1 MIRKAF
7 YWADAQVLCFWK
19 NAMSGLGVAAFGV
32 LLALLASVVV
42 LGNDR
47 DEATLRHLKE
57 VLWPRAYAEQDV
69 KLLDSI
75 LAPEFC
81 RIDAAGNWS
90 TKNDELEY
98 ISKNKPKYDSLVFSI
113 KRLDVF
119 ENGTAIV
126 AGEGTVKGQ
135 DEAGPYAMTYQ
146 STNVLIKRN
155 GAWTAISSHVSG
167 VKRTPAQERG
177 PSDDAGSRR

>member
-1 MIRKAF
+1 MIRRAICWIDTQMT
-7 YWADAQVLCFWK
+7 YSW
-19 NAMSGLGVAAFGV
+19 NYAMPGIGVAALCAGLV
-32 LLALLASVVV
+32 LLASVSVF
-42 LGNDR
+42 GDNQ

-57 VLWPRAYAEQDV
+57 VLWPKAYAEQDV

-81 RIDAAGNWS
+81 RIDAEGNWS

-98 ISKNKPKYDSLVFSI
+98 ISKNKPKYESLVFSI
-113 KRLDVF
+113 KRLEVF
-119 ENGTAIV
+119 ENGAAIV

-135 DEAGPYAMTYQ
+135 DQIGPYVMTYQ

-155 GAWTAISSHVSG
+155 GVWKAISSHVSG
-167 VKRTPAQERG
+167 VKRASIQQGAPL
-177 PSDDAGSRR
+177 DDTGSRR